1 MRFSIKPL
9 LMLMLGSLVL
19 LGQGRASV
27 PSASLPQA
35 SAEALAERMLSQ
47 WLGGPVALCTS
58 SGQSTPRRVPHDPAC
73 GLCCLVTDARGLA
86 LPPTT
91 IGFLPPVRS
100 IGLRWRR
107 PSPSTRALP
116 ARFEPQQPRAP
127 PEGV

>member
-35 SAEALAERMLSQ
+35 SVEALAERMLSQ
-47 WLGGPVALCTS
+47 WLGGPVALCTP
-58 SGQSTPRRVPHDPAC
+58 SGQPTPGRVPHDPAC
-73 GLCCLVTDARGLA
+73 GLCCLAADARGVA

-91 IGFLPPVRS
+91 IVSLPPLRS
-100 IGLRWRR
+100 IGLSWRGQ
-107 PSPSTRALP
+107 SPPTRALP
-116 ARFEPQQPRAP
+116 TRLEPQQPRAP